1 LIPAV
6 RPDTLAALSL
16 LTAAA
21 VRERAQLILDAGLA
35 DRLEYFRVDLHRLEQ
50 AADLTVAITREAYSS
65 LEIPFHSRWRHFVI
79 DGDDRW
85 MQIAA
90 IERWP
95 SRMAR
100 ARAEFDLAIIS
111 VLLDAGAGAAWRYH
125 DIVAGRNIGR
135 SEGLAL
141 ASLDMFRGGL
151 FSAKSSDSL
160 RADAMKLEELS
171 PAALAHG
178 FQAGPGNPLLGIDGR
193 ADLLRRLAR
202 VVLDAPSVFARNDE
216 PRPGG
221 LFDHLADLATG
232 GQVSAATILTEVL
245 RHLGSI
251 WPGRL
256 LLGGIALGDCWRHPA
271 VKTGDA
277 TNQLAPLHKLSQWLT
292 YSLIEPIERA
302 GIAVTEIDELTG
314 LAEYR
319 NGGLFIDTGTLA
331 LRDQAEAERQHEVG
345 STVVVEWRALTVAL
359 LDRLAALVRQRLGRD
374 ARQLPMG
381 KILQGGTWAAGRA
394 IAGKLRADGSPP
406 LAVMSDGTVF

>member
-1 LIPAV
+1 LITSV
-6 RPDTLAALSL
+6 RPETLAALSL

-21 VRERAQLILDAGLA
+21 VRERAHLILDAGLA
-35 DRLEYFRVDLHRLEQ
+35 DRLEYFRVDLHRLEH
-50 AADLTVAITREAYSS
+50 AADLTMAITREAYPA
-65 LEIPFHSRWRHFVI
+65 LEIPFHSRWRHFAI

-85 MQIAA
+85 MPIAA
-90 IERWP
+90 VERWP
-95 SRMAR
+95 SRTAR

-111 VLLDAGAGAAWRYH
+111 VLLDAGAGATWRYR
-125 DIVAGRNIGR
+125 DRVTGRNIGR

-151 FSAKSSDSL
+151 FSAKSTDSL

-171 PAALAHG
+171 PAALARG
-178 FQAGPGNPLLGIDGR
+178 FQAGPGNPLLGIEGR
-193 ADLLRRLAR
+193 LDLLRRLGR
-202 VVLDAPSVFARNDE
+202 VVLDAPSVFARNDA

-232 GQVSAATILTEVL
+232 GQVSAATILTEL
-245 RHLGSI
+245 LKHLGAI

-256 LLGGIALGDCWRHPA
+256 LLGGIPLGDCWRHPA
-271 VKTGDA
+271 VKMGDA
-277 TNQLAPLHKLSQWLT
+277 TDELAPLHKLSQWLT
-292 YSLIEPIERA
+292 YSLIEPMEQA
-302 GIAVTEIDELTG
+302 GIAVTKIDELTG

-319 NGGLFIDTGTLA
+319 NGGLLIDTGTLA

-345 STVVVEWRALTVAL
+345 STLVVEWRALTVAL

-394 IAGKLRADGSPP
+394 IAGKRRADGSPP
-406 LAVMSDGTVF
+406 LRVMSDATVF

>member
-6 RPDTLAALSL
+6 PADTLAALSL

-21 VRERAQLILDAGLA
+21 VRERAHLILGAGLA

-50 AADLTVAITREAYSS
+50 AADLTVAITRKAHPL
-65 LEIPFHSRWRHFVI
+65 LEIPFHSRWRHFAI

-85 MQIAA
+85 TPIAA
-90 IERWP
+90 LERWP
-95 SRMAR
+95 SRTAR

-111 VLLDAGAGAAWRYH
+111 VLLDAGAGVTWRYR
-125 DIVAGRNIGR
+125 DIVTGRNIAR

-160 RADAMKLEELS
+160 RADAMKLEELN
-171 PAALAHG
+171 PGALADG
-178 FQAGPGNPLLGIDGR
+178 FQAGPGNPLLGIEGR
-193 ADLLRRLAR
+193 VGLLRRLGR
-202 VVLDAPSVFARNDE
+202 VVLDAPSVFARNDQ

-232 GQVSAATILTEVL
+232 GQVRATTILTEVL
-245 RHLGSI
+245 KNLGSI

-256 LLGGIALGDCWRHPA
+256 LLGGIPLGDCWHHPA

-277 TNQLAPLHKLSQWLT
+277 TDGLAPLHKLSQWLT
-292 YSLIEPIERA
+292 YSLIEPMERA

-319 NGGLFIDTGTLA
+319 NGGLLIDTGTLV
-331 LRDQAEAERQHEVG
+331 LRDQAEAEHQHEVG
-345 STVVVEWRALTVAL
+345 STLVVEWRALTVAL

-374 ARQLPMG
+374 ACQLPMG

-406 LAVMSDGTVF
+406 LRVTSDATVF

>member
-1 LIPAV
+1 VL
-6 RPDTLAALSL
+6 PDRLAALSL

-21 VRERAQLILDAGLA
+21 VRRRAHLVLDAGLA
-35 DRLEYFRVDLHRLEQ
+35 DRLEYFRVDVHRLEQ
-50 AADLTVAITREAYSS
+50 AADLTVAITRKAHP
-65 LEIPFHSRWRHFVI
+65 LLDIPFHSRWRHFAI

-85 MQIAA
+85 TPIAA
-90 IERWP
+90 AQRWP
-95 SRMAR
+95 SRTAR

-111 VLLDAGAGAAWRYH
+111 VLLDAGAGGAWRYR
-125 DIVAGRNIGR
+125 DIVTGRNITR

-141 ASLDMFRGGL
+141 ASLDMFRAGL
-151 FSAKSSDSL
+151 FSAKSNDSL
-160 RADAMKLEELS
+160 RADAMKLAELD
-171 PAALAHG
+171 PAVLADG
-178 FQAGPGNPLLGIDGR
+178 LQAGPGNPLLGIEGR
-193 ADLLRRLAR
+193 VDLLRRLGR
-202 VVLDAPSVFARNDE
+202 VVLAAPSVFARNDQ

-232 GQVSAATILTEVL
+232 GQVRATIILTEL
-245 RHLGSI
+245 LEHLGSI

-256 LLGGIALGDCWRHPA
+256 LLGGVPLGDCWRHPA

-277 TNQLAPLHKLSQWLT
+277 TDGLAPLHKLSQWLT
-292 YSLIEPIERA
+292 YSLIEPMERA

-319 NGGLFIDTGTLA
+319 NGGLLIDTGTLA
-331 LRDQAEAERQHEVG
+331 LRDRADVERQHEVG
-345 STVVVEWRALTVAL
+345 SRLVVEWRALTVAL

-406 LAVMSDGTVF
+406 LRVTSDGTVF